1 MQRGSMLLPMAMTV
15 QQRETIPLLWAI
27 PLRQQVIGKQ
37 QHWEMKVKLPAV
49 LQQPLEAPAML
60 MENHQQQSD
69 IKVKL
74 LMLIQ
79 QRLDIAVT
87 LLPRMQ

>member
-1 MQRGSMLLPMAMTV
+1 MLPLMAIAV
-15 QQRETIPLLWAI
+15 RQKGTIPLLWAI

-37 QHWEMKVKLPAV
+37 QHWERKVKPPAV
-49 LQQPLEAPAML
+49 LQQPLEVPAML

-74 LMLIQ
+74 LLLIQ

-87 LLPRMQ
+87 LPLMMQ